1 MVSVLDLGAAC
12 AIAASPRFPPNDH
25 LGFLSKCVGGVRGET
40 DPFQPKKS
48 GPARAGRGWES
59 PVGRGTLRG
68 RSPPPR
74 SVGMDIAFYIPWALN
89 FLLTVNDVLVRD
101 YREQVSEARC
111 SRRPVLIFVPW
122 ALTCCALG
130 LNLPMELAG
139 QPQYSH
145 PNLPP
150 HHLPRTELRQRF
162 APPAGGHLYLLSAPQ
177 LSLAL
182 GVIMNDD
189 VMFFF

>member
-1 MVSVLDLGAAC
+1 MCRRRPRGDRSISVQEVGA
-12 AIAASPRFPPNDH
+12 
-25 LGFLSKCVGGVRGET
+25 GE
-40 DPFQPKKS
+40 
-48 GPARAGRGWES
+48 GRAGVGES
-59 PVGRGTLRG
+59 CGKMYPPRTL
-68 RSPPPR
+68 PPPR

-122 ALTCCALG
+122 ARTCCALG